1 MVKTRIFHL
10 WGDTILT
17 AQQQFV
23 AVARDF
29 WQLFSQLK
37 HWGQILWIFYL
48 TMPVFYGFT
57 FIKCAHMPLIL
68 PWALT
73 FSAWVNRAVII
84 ECDSALYE
92 RWGTE
97 PSFRSSYS
105 VPVSAES
112 SESGSITHR
121 VPLITLYQRGEG
133 RTLFFPMF
141 YKQGRPLFVILITNR
156 SDNYQDHF
164 FLKVHPSNSQKLGD
178 LIYSMPSTA
187 THSCIKEAGTSQ

>member
-17 AQQQFV
+17 PQRQFV
-23 AVARDF
+23 AVAKGF
-29 WQLFSQLK
+29 WQLFSQLR
-37 HWGQILWIFYL
+37 HWGQILWLLYL
-48 TMPVFYGFT
+48 TMLVFYGFT

-73 FSAWVNRAVII
+73 FSAWVNRAVRVWPVI

-92 RWGTE
+92 HWSTE

-105 VPVSAES
+105 VPVSAELS
-112 SESGSITHR
+112 GSGSISSQGASDYI
-121 VPLITLYQRGEG
+121 LSKRGRG
-133 RTLFFPMF
+133 RTPLCFPMF

-164 FLKVHPSNSQKLGD
+164 FKVHPSNSQKLRD
-178 LIYSMPSTA
+178 LI
-187 THSCIKEAGTSQ
+187 

>member
-10 WGDTILT
+10 WWDTILT
-17 AQQQFV
+17 PQWQFV
-23 AVARDF
+23 AVARGF

-37 HWGQILWIFYL
+37 HWGQILWLLYL
-48 TMPVFYGFT
+48 TVLVFYGFT

-73 FSAWVNRAVII
+73 FSAWVKRAVRVWPVI

-92 RWGTE
+92 CWSTE
-97 PSFRSSYS
+97 PSFSRYS
-105 VPVSAES
+105 VAVSAELS
-112 SESGSITHR
+112 GSGSISSQGASDYILSGGGGWR
-121 VPLITLYQRGEG
+121 NPLV
-133 RTLFFPMF
+133 FPTF

-164 FLKVHPSNSQKLGD
+164 FKVHPSNSQKLRNF
-178 LIYSMPSTA
+178 I
-187 THSCIKEAGTSQ
+187 